1 MGWGQLSPLKNFFVY
16 STSTMSTRIKI
27 FLTIILLMV
36 AKTSLHAQRI
46 AVTTNALE
54 DIVLTPNVGV
64 DVVVADRQSIT
75 FDASVSPYKIADNF
89 HNKRMT
95 VRAGYKYWFNQA
107 FYAHYVG
114 VDAVLSSSDVG
125 VASFKSRD
133 EYIGV
138 GVGYGY
144 SFILGKRLNLVPHI
158 GVGIAYGK
166 SYEGYDQMLAPG
178 QGVQAVATPGF
189 KPILTRFGITVTYI
203 LN

>member
-1 MGWGQLSPLKNFFVY
+1 
-16 STSTMSTRIKI
+16 MSTRIKI
-27 FLTIILLMV
+27 FVTLVLLLV
-36 AKTSLHAQRI
+36 AKTSLNAQRI

-64 DVVVADRQSIT
+64 DVVVADRQSIS
-75 FDASVSPYKIADNF
+75 FDTSISPYRIADDF

-95 VRAGYKYWFNQA
+95 FRAGYKYWFNQA

-114 VDAVLSSSDVG
+114 VDAVFSSSDVG
-125 VASFKSRD
+125 VASFRSRD

-138 GVGYGY
+138 GIGYGY
-144 SFILGKRLNLVPHI
+144 SFILGSRLNLIPHV
-158 GVGIAYGK
+158 GVGLAYGK

-178 QGVQAVATPGF
+178 QGVQAVATTGF
-189 KPILTRFGITVTYI
+189 KPKLTRIGITIHYI

>member
-1 MGWGQLSPLKNFFVY
+1 
-16 STSTMSTRIKI
+16 MSTRIKI

-95 VRAGYKYWFNQA
+95 VRVGYKYWFNQA

-144 SFILGKRLNLVPHI
+144 SFILGKRLNLVPHVGI
-158 GVGIAYGK
+158 GIAYGK
-166 SYEGYDQMLAPG
+166 SYDGYDQMLAPG

-189 KPILTRFGITVTYI
+189 KPILTRFGITINYV